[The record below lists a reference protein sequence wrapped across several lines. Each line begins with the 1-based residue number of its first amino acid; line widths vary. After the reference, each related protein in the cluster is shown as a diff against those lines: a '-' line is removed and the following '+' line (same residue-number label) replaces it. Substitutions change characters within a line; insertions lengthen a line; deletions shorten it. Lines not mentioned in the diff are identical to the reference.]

1 MNEILSQIRAQVGT
15 ESLSGSCS
23 RDGCRVYMTGVPSP
37 RIVVDVDR
45 ASQVH
50 EISGKRCDFIL
61 FFTSATRDLLVM
73 VPMELKSGGINAS
86 TASEQLQRGAV
97 LAEQLQRDA
106 ELAVQLQRDAE
117 LAERFTRNRIAVGSV
132 CHPILFH
139 GKGIHKKARQ
149 ALNRAKVRF
158 RGRQL
163 TIKTARCGHPG
174 NLANVLAGEINR

>member
-1 MNEILSQIRAQVGT
+1 MDKILSRIRAQVGT

-23 RDGCRVYMTGVPSP
+23 RDGCRVYMTDVPSP

-45 ASQVH
+45 APQVH

-61 FFTSATRDLLVM
+61 FFTSAARDLLVM
-73 VPMELKSGGINAS
+73 VPMELKSGEINAS

-97 LAEQLQRDA
+97 
-106 ELAVQLQRDAE
+106 

-132 CHPILFH
+132 CHPILFY
-139 GKGIHKKARQ
+139 GKRIHEKARK

-163 TIKTARCGHPG
+163 TIKTARCGQPG

>member
-1 MNEILSQIRAQVGT
+1 MNEILSRIRAQVGM

-61 FFTSATRDLLVM
+61 FFTSATKDMLVM
-73 VPMELKSGGINAS
+73 VPMELKSGEINAS
-86 TASEQLQRGAV
+86 TASEQLQRGA
-97 LAEQLQRDA
+97 
-106 ELAVQLQRDAE
+106 E
-117 LAERFTRNRIAVGSV
+117 LAERFTHNRVAVGSL

-139 GKGIHKKARQ
+139 GKRIHEKTRK

-163 TIKTARCGHPG
+163 TIKTARCGQPG
-174 NLANVLAGEINR
+174 NLANVLAGEISR

>member
-1 MNEILSQIRAQVGT
+1 MNEILSRIRAQVGT
-15 ESLSGSCS
+15 ESLSRSCS
-23 RDGCRVYMTGVPSP
+23 RDGCRVYMTDVPSP

-61 FFTSATRDLLVM
+61 FFTSAAKDLLVM
-73 VPMELKSGGINAS
+73 VPMELKSGEINAS
-86 TASEQLQRGAV
+86 AASEQLQRG
-97 LAEQLQRDA
+97 
-106 ELAVQLQRDAE
+106 AE

-139 GKGIHKKARQ
+139 GKRIHEKARK

-163 TIKTARCGHPG
+163 TIKTARCGQPG

>member
-1 MNEILSQIRAQVGT
+1 MNEILSRIRAQVRT
-15 ESLSGSCS
+15 ESLSRSCS
-23 RDGCRVYMTGVPSP
+23 RDGCRVYMTDVPSP

-61 FFTSATRDLLVM
+61 FFTSAAKDLLVM
-73 VPMELKSGGINAS
+73 VPMELKSGEINAS
-86 TASEQLQRGAV
+86 AASEQLQRG
-97 LAEQLQRDA
+97 
-106 ELAVQLQRDAE
+106 AE

-139 GKGIHKKARQ
+139 GKRIHEKARK

-163 TIKTARCGHPG
+163 TIKTARCGQPG

>member
-1 MNEILSQIRAQVGT
+1 MNEILSRIRAQVGT

-23 RDGCRVYMTGVPSP
+23 RDGCRVYMTDVPSP

-61 FFTSATRDLLVM
+61 FFTSTAKDLLVM
-73 VPMELKSGGINAS
+73 VPMELKSGEINAS
-86 TASEQLQRGAV
+86 AASEQLQRG
-97 LAEQLQRDA
+97 
-106 ELAVQLQRDAE
+106 AE

-139 GKGIHKKARQ
+139 GKRIHEKARK
-149 ALNRAKVRF
+149 ALNRAKVQF

-163 TIKTARCGHPG
+163 TIKTARCGQPG

>member
-1 MNEILSQIRAQVGT
+1 MNEILGRIRARVGT
-15 ESLSGSCS
+15 ESLSKSCS
-23 RDGCRVYMTGVPSP
+23 RDGCRVYMTGVPSS

-61 FFTSATRDLLVM
+61 FFTSATKDMLVM
-73 VPMELKSGGINAS
+73 VPMELKSGEINAS
-86 TASEQLQRGAV
+86 TASEQLQRG
-97 LAEQLQRDA
+97 
-106 ELAVQLQRDAE
+106 AE

-139 GKGIHKKARQ
+139 GKRIHVKARK

-163 TIKTARCGHPG
+163 TIKTARCGQPG
-174 NLANVLAGEINR
+174 NLADVLAGEINR

>member
-1 MNEILSQIRAQVGT
+1 MNKILSRIRAQVGT
-15 ESLSGSCS
+15 ESLSRSCS

-45 ASQVH
+45 ASLVH
-50 EISGKRCDFIL
+50 EISGKRCDFII
-61 FFTSATRDLLVM
+61 FFTSAAKDMLVM
-73 VPMELKSGGINAS
+73 VPMELKSGEINAS
-86 TASEQLQRGAV
+86 AASEQLQRGAE
-97 LAEQLQRDA
+97 LAEQLQRG
-106 ELAVQLQRDAE
+106 AE

-139 GKGIHKKARQ
+139 GKRIHEKARQ

-163 TIKTARCGHPG
+163 TIKTARCGQPG

>member
-1 MNEILSQIRAQVGT
+1 MNEILSRIRAQVGT

-61 FFTSATRDLLVM
+61 FFISATRDLLVM
-73 VPMELKSGGINAS
+73 VPIELKSGGINAS
-86 TASEQLQRGAV
+86 TASEQLQRGAE
-97 LAEQLQRDA
+97 LAEQLQ
-106 ELAVQLQRDAE
+106 QDAE

-139 GKGIHKKARQ
+139 GKSIHKKARQ

-163 TIKTARCGHPG
+163 TIKTARCGQPG

>member
-1 MNEILSQIRAQVGT
+1 MDKILSRICAQVGT
-15 ESLSGSCS
+15 ESLSGSYS
-23 RDGCRVYMTGVPSP
+23 RDGCRIYMTGVPSP
-37 RIVVDVDR
+37 RILVDVDR

-61 FFTSATRDLLVM
+61 FFKSATRDLLVM

-86 TASEQLQRGAV
+86 AASEQLQRG
-97 LAEQLQRDA
+97 
-106 ELAVQLQRDAE
+106 AE

-149 ALNRAKVRF
+149 ALNRAKVQF
-158 RGRQL
+158 RGQQL
-163 TIKTARCGHPG
+163 TIKTARCNQPG